1 MNGSIVVSSDLEQ
14 RKYCSEPDRYSQ
26 CYLSGLSVCIRFS
39 LYIINCTVYHQHFI
53 FPKFR
58 LGGRNF
64 CKELLEISCQSTKV
78 HRHSCEMS
86 VNFCK
91 NKGRNSANFALTILA
106 QYRNGY
112 YCDSIMM
119 LQNGTWHAQQPGC
132 YCDVRSGTDLELTR
146 WPTTS
151 FLDFSCLEHAQAPH
165 EHSRQSTIQLGS
177 VSFIDA
183 NIR

>member
-1 MNGSIVVSSDLEQ
+1 MNGSILVSSDLEQ
-14 RKYCSEPDRYSQ
+14 RKYCSELDRYSQ
-26 CYLSGLSVCIRFS
+26 CYLLGLSVSF
-39 LYIINCTVYHQHFI
+39 H
-53 FPKFR
+53 FPKISLR
-58 LGGRNF
+58 WTKF

-146 WPTTS
+146 
-151 FLDFSCLEHAQAPH
+151 
-165 EHSRQSTIQLGS
+165 
-177 VSFIDA
+177 
-183 NIR
+183 